1 MTTARGGRWS
11 SHPWQDPT
19 PPTSGWLPRSLGA
32 PLPTPPPGLTPGCIS
47 TSTEAATF
55 CSPINCSTSG
65 ESPLPAFG
73 KTMVLRLPSHTQ
85 AAGRGLPEASP
96 SPRRVL
102 RITRG
107 RNTPCPAEATANA
120 EVLFGAI
127 LPWHI
132 FYPSKL
138 FLKGKM

>member
-1 MTTARGGRWS
+1 MVKSPLVGSYT
-11 SHPWQDPT
+11 
-19 PPTSGWLPRSLGA
+19 PTSGWLPRSLGA
-32 PLPTPPPGLTPGCIS
+32 PLPPRTGSQLYRR
-47 TSTEAATF
+47 TSTEATTL
-55 CSPINCSTSG
+55 CSPINCSTSR
-65 ESPLPAFG
+65 ESSSPSLWENNGTESF
-73 KTMVLRLPSHTQ
+73 PSHTQ

-107 RNTPCPAEATANA
+107 RNTPCPTEATANA

-127 LPWHI
+127 LLWHI